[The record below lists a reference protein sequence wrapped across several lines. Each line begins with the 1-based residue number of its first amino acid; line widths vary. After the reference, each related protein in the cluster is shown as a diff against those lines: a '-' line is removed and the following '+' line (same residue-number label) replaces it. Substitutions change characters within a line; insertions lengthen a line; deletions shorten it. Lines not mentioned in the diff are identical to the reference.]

1 MVGDAKH
8 LHERVLSYE
17 THLLTQPNTDRR
29 PLFAAKFPQGF
40 SFVDTFPADLILL
53 RFEDIF
59 GLFHLHRLDSSLI
72 RYHAL
77 HQAYMISK
85 ESNSNIAIADPYHLY
100 ENMLTTPQGTQMVLE
115 YIVDTFMQQ
124 NRLKEIMLLPFT
136 LK

>member
-1 MVGDAKH
+1 M
-8 LHERVLSYE
+8 SYE
-17 THLLTQPNTDRR
+17 NHLLTRPNTDTR
-29 PLFAAKFPQGF
+29 PLFAAKVAQDF

-59 GLFHLHRLDSSLI
+59 GLSHLHRLDSSLI

-85 ESNSNIAIADPYHLY
+85 ESNSKITIADPYHLY
-100 ENMLTTPQGTQMVLE
+100 ENMLTTTQGTQLLLE

-124 NRLKEIMLLPFT
+124 NRQKEIMLLPFS